1 MRSDF
6 KPILVVEQ
14 VVCTVI
20 VSLIGEVKY
29 WQVTETMRGDD
40 VRRREFAPLKAIADH
55 CPKTILS
62 LDVDLVGYENGIR
75 TMNALDFLLD
85 R

>member
-1 MRSDF
+1 MEVRS
-6 KPILVVEQ
+6 
-14 VVCTVI
+14 
-20 VSLIGEVKY
+20 SIGKLPR
-29 WQVTETMRGDD
+29 QCGGDD